1 MQHTLTTLL
10 TAACFAAPALAQ
22 GPDPSQLAQRAAIA
36 AQIRQPNPG
45 SVDTPSNAEIE
56 AALDLAAGVVTS
68 IATSGQSA
76 QIAAPAG
83 LGVIP
88 PRAGTTFLLLSSGAA
103 GTAAPEPGSGYGA
116 YSGAFGNDT
125 ASVTLTLTVPP
136 QATTLR
142 FDYRFF
148 SAEYPDFVQA
158 GFNDTFTA
166 LVNGNS
172 VASQSVDA
180 ANFFPAFASNA
191 GGTGFDI
198 FCPDPSGVDT
208 SFPGGLPDAGLTDWL
223 SASVAVVPGSTITVV
238 FGIGDFGDDI
248 LDSAVLIDN
257 VGFASIEALDGDD
270 DRFRDGGDD
279 VTDDA
284 DVLAVGGEAR
294 IGLCADG
301 VARLLLRANLAQ
313 AGTMTFTLPNWVDF
327 AESGGLGAPG
337 APPVGATI
345 TVNSVLTAQ
354 GHKAFAVLRAPL
366 DFVRL
371 GVPADATARTR
382 QLTVTTSFQAGGGAP
397 VAGNL
402 QLVLERPPVVLCHGL
417 WSNPATWNNFAPL
430 IGNPLWDFQ
439 RVDYSNNNAGPFA
452 INRFQVRRNAT
463 TARDAKKRRGIASA
477 QVDWVGHSMGGL
489 LPRSWVRSG
498 FFLRPDNFGM
508 GDLHKLVTLNTPHW
522 GSPMANLLVSLRGI
536 PIIGDYLIVGMERMG
551 MSIIGGAVDNL
562 AEGSAALAAIGVTP
576 VRSHSIAGKGGS
588 EAIGVADVG
597 LGVAATLSP
606 PPFNGLFR
614 LLNVISF
621 ATTATL
627 YRFQE
632 HDFIVLLPSQIGGL
646 FGATTTT
653 LGGFGSHHTAVTS
666 YAPAANTCIA
676 QLNAR
681 VVGGTFAP
689 GIPAPNL
696 TPPLTDNPPIA
707 RQPAP
712 TGQGIAFPQGADTF
726 HESYAYATSAAFD
739 LQGQRIQM
747 ARTASGYSV
756 TRSAGAIVPPTPAA
770 VVIANGDDVQQTV
783 ALASAMPIPG
793 GATSAVTVSSN
804 GLVTLSALGS
814 GTSFVPDASALANFA
829 ASTIAASWQDL
840 NPGAPGSGSIL
851 FEQVGGVAYVTW
863 NGVYRYGSFS
873 PNTFQVQFALATGDI
888 DVVFGATTPIGD
900 SLVGFSVGGPSPATT
915 DTDLSALTAP
925 LLLVDTVVLPPIAI
939 PGATV
944 AVGVDTYGGYTPTS
958 VLFLANGAVFA
969 EDATPPFGVTLTVPT
984 DAIGDFQVI
993 AIAVDAQDR
1002 VAFAGPLAM
1011 PVNLTATL
1019 TGLSTFSERIQLGA
1033 DGETANLTVMGDYSD
1048 GVQRNVSRPGL
1059 GTTFSSSNAN
1069 IATIDPNGVITAV
1082 GEGVCTVVA
1091 QNGGYQVSVGV
1102 FVRYEA
1108 DLAIVGEG
1116 CAASTGVPTLGATG
1130 VPTLGNSS
1138 FRLTATGIAVP
1149 SFTIFALQGGPALAV
1164 GVPIPGAPA
1173 CALGHVLPSVTVASL
1188 TDPSGI
1194 ANLPLPI
1201 PANPALAGAVVSA
1214 QVAVWDPALV
1224 GYALPIGTSAALQVT
1239 IGH

>member
-1 MQHTLTTLL
+1 
-10 TAACFAAPALAQ
+10 
-22 GPDPSQLAQRAAIA
+22 
-36 AQIRQPNPG
+36 
-45 SVDTPSNAEIE
+45 
-56 AALDLAAGVVTS
+56 
-68 IATSGQSA
+68 
-76 QIAAPAG
+76 
-83 LGVIP
+83 
-88 PRAGTTFLLLSSGAA
+88 
-103 GTAAPEPGSGYGA
+103 
-116 YSGAFGNDT
+116 
-125 ASVTLTLTVPP
+125 
-136 QATTLR
+136 
-142 FDYRFF
+142 
-148 SAEYPDFVQA
+148 
-158 GFNDTFTA
+158 
-166 LVNGNS
+166 
-172 VASQSVDA
+172 
-180 ANFFPAFASNA
+180 
-191 GGTGFDI
+191 
-198 FCPDPSGVDT
+198 
-208 SFPGGLPDAGLTDWL
+208 
-223 SASVAVVPGSTITVV
+223 
-238 FGIGDFGDDI
+238 
-248 LDSAVLIDN
+248 
-257 VGFASIEALDGDD
+257 
-270 DRFRDGGDD
+270 
-279 VTDDA
+279 
-284 DVLAVGGEAR
+284 
-294 IGLCADG
+294 
-301 VARLLLRANLAQ
+301 
-313 AGTMTFTLPNWVDF
+313 MTFTLPNWVNF

-345 TVNSVLTAQ
+345 TVNSVLTPQ

-366 DFVRL
+366 DFVRI
-371 GVPADATARTR
+371 GVPADAAARTR
-382 QLTVTTSFQAGGGAP
+382 QITVTTSFQAGGGAP

-498 FFLRPDNFGM
+498 FFRRPDNFGM

-536 PIIGDYLIVGMERMG
+536 PVVGDYLIVGMERMG
-551 MSIIGGAVDNL
+551 MSIVGGAVDNL

-597 LGVAATLSP
+597 LGIAATLSP

-653 LGGFGSHHTAVTS
+653 HGGFGSHHTAVTS

-681 VVGGTFAP
+681 VGGGTFAP
-689 GIPAPNL
+689 AIPAPNL
-696 TPPLTDNPPIA
+696 APPFTDNPPTA

-712 TGQGIAFPQGADTF
+712 PGQGIGFPYGADTF
-726 HESYAYATSAAFD
+726 HELFTFGSAFD
-739 LQGQRIQM
+739 LQGQRIRM
-747 ARTASGYSV
+747 ARTANGYMV
-756 TRSAGAIVPPTPAA
+756 TRSPGTIVPPTASA
-770 VVIANGDDVQQTV
+770 TIIANGDDVEQTV
-783 ALASAMPIPG
+783 PLSTAIPVPG
-793 GATSAVTVSSN
+793 GATTAITVSSN
-804 GLVTLSALGS
+804 GLVALSAVGS
-814 GTSFVPDASALANFA
+814 GTSYWPNASALENFA
-829 ASTIAASWQDL
+829 ATTLAASWQDL
-840 NPGAPGSGSIL
+840 NPAASGSGKIL
-851 FEQVGGVAYVTW
+851 FEEVGGVAYVTW
-863 NGVYRYGSFS
+863 DGVYNHGTNW
-873 PNTFQVQFALATGDI
+873 PNRFQVQLQLATGDV
-888 DVVFGATTPIGD
+888 DVVYGATTSGFD
-900 SLVGFSVGGPSPATT
+900 SLAGFSVGGASTPTPGF
-915 DTDLSALTAP
+915 DLSNLNVP
-925 LLLVDTVVLPPIAI
+925 LPLFDTPPPTVT
-939 PGATV
+939 PGAPVTIDV
-944 AVGVDTYGGYTPTS
+944 TTFGGYAPAS
-958 VLFLANGAVFA
+958 VLFLASGSVFA
-969 EDATPPFGVTLTVPT
+969 EDTTPPFAVTLTVPT

-1033 DGETANLTVMGDYSD
+1033 VGETANLTVMGDFSD
-1048 GVQRNVSRPGL
+1048 GVQRNVGRPGL

-1069 IATIDPNGVITAV
+1069 IATIDPDGVITAV

-1201 PANPALAGAVVSA
+1201 PATPALAGAVVSA

-1224 GYALPIGTSAALQVT
+1224 GYALPIGTSAAMQVT